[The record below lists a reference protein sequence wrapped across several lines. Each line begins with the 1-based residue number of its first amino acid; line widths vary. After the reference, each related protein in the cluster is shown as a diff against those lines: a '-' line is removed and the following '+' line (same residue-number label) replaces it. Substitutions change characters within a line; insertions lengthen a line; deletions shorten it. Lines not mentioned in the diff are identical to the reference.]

1 MLELFLAQYNLG
13 YNWYQQKSVVLYI
26 FAPNKFYGYL
36 LNVEPSN
43 LVFLETYNTELD
55 DIIYIKIY

>member
-13 YNWYQQKSVVLYI
+13 YNRYQQKSVVLYV